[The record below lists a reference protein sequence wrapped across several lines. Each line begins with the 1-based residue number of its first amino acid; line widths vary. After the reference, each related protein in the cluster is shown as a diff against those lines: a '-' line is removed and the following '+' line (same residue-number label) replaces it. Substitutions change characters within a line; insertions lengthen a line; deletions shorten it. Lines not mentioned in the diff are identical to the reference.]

1 MVDCPA
7 SAGFVA
13 DDAVLRARMGAA
25 AEVLSAAGAPDPPGC
40 GPADHLRRAVYW
52 QRYAR
57 GPVSAVH
64 RACAIDLAR
73 GSLRLWAQAGG
84 EVLEANRV
92 PLGAQDAARRRLA
105 RAPGITARG
114 EVQRA
119 RMQLAG
125 QARAMCA
132 ALRAELQ
139 QEASLISGR
148 GLDAFPGRVLSQA
161 RQAADHFGAAVAARS
176 ARLAGSAGLSAVRVP
191 DASALGAYLPQPRR
205 SALENRLSTVVG
217 TGFGLGV
224 ALTVGRVLAD
234 LCPGAGPAVRLG
246 CGVIGV
252 ALTWWVVRARRL
264 LTARAALER
273 WVAEVAVG
281 LRTAMEQRVLT
292 VESAL
297 LAAQSDAV
305 RRGGLL
311 AGAAPDPRV
320 PGTTSIPD
328 QMPPELRHTPN

>member
-1 MVDCPA
+1 
-7 SAGFVA
+7 VA
-13 DDAVLRARMGAA
+13 ADAVLRARMGAA
-25 AEVLSAAGAPDPPGC
+25 AEVLSAAGALDPPGC

-84 EVLEANRV
+84 EVLEANWV
-92 PLGAQDAARRRLA
+92 PSSARDAARRRLA

-119 RMQLAG
+119 RMQLAAE
-125 QARAMCA
+125 ARVMCA

-161 RQAADHFGAAVAARS
+161 RQMADDFEAAVAARS
-176 ARLAGSAGLSAVRVP
+176 AQLADSAGLGAVRVP
-191 DASALGAYLPQPRR
+191 KASALEAYLPQPRR
-205 SALENRLSTVVG
+205 SALENRLSAVVG

-224 ALTVGRVLAD
+224 ALTVGRALAD

-252 ALTWWVVRARRL
+252 ALTWWVVRTRRL